1 MSFAETNQRPG
12 TSRRYTHVHGPTIQL
27 CPPKAPERGF
37 SVNIKL
43 QAIKKTPN
51 PPLDH
56 LRDEE
61 GGVTD
66 GWMAGGDG
74 KAPQLQPQ
82 LQDKISRGLYR
93 YLLHCSNLINCT
105 LF

>member
-1 MSFAETNQRPG
+1 MSFAETNQRAG
-12 TSRRYTHVHGPTIQL
+12 TSRRYTCLHGLTMQL

-37 SVNIKL
+37 GVNIKL

-56 LRDEE
+56 LRDE

-66 GWMAGGDG
+66 GGMAGGDG
-74 KAPQLQPQ
+74 RGPQLQLQP
-82 LQDKISRGLYR
+82 QDKISRGLYR
-93 YLLHCSNLINCT
+93 YLLHSRNLINCT
-105 LF
+105 LL